1 MGDSPVGGRGRGT
14 EWNTFRDVRPYRR
27 KTDLPPLPTRR
38 VGLAAAAM
46 PCPVGITG
54 NCVYASGGST
64 TALGDAT
71 GILEAL
77 DPPEPVQH

>member
-1 MGDSPVGGRGRGT
+1 MD
-14 EWNTFRDVRPYRR
+14 TFRDVRPYRR

-71 GILEAL
+71 GTPEAL
-77 DPPEPVQH
+77 DPPEPAQH